1 MNTINISTGDDFM
14 KKIYLVL
21 LIIGAAIP
29 LNYFILFINE
39 YGFDFT
45 MMVRQLLS
53 NNITRFFTS
62 GLLLASI
69 TFLYFMYIESK
80 KHKIYTWW
88 ICVIAI
94 FTMGLSLALPLFLYI
109 REDYIDIE
117 KINDGK
123 VKL

>member
-1 MNTINISTGDDFM
+1 M
-14 KKIYLVL
+14 KKVYLLL

-29 LNYFILFINE
+29 LNYLVQFIMEF
-39 YGFDFT
+39 GFDFSI
-45 MMVRQLLS
+45 MVEQLLG

-62 GLLLASI
+62 GLLFSSI
-69 TFLYFMYIESK
+69 CFLYFMYIESG

-88 ICVIAI
+88 ICVIAL
-94 FTMGLSLALPLFLYI
+94 FTIGLSLALPLFLYI

-117 KINDGK
+117 KLNGGS